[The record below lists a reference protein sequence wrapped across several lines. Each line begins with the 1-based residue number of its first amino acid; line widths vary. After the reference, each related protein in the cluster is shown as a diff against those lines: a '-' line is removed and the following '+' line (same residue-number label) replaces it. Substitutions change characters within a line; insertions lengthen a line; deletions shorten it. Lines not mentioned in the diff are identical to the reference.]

1 MLRMNITLFR
11 FTTILAIMILMVSG
25 SGCMDTFVK
34 TQTGNK
40 TETLMIEGGGEIVKQ
55 EVNTEWEIFFENFP
69 QYRGIDL
76 YRNPG
81 YGITKITLDYLP
93 SSGRGT
99 ISLKKMENDWQDKSK
114 IDHHV
119 SGIRLLLQKE
129 SGEVYD
135 TGIIIIPK
143 NETLPVS
150 ISLPGEKFMNF
161 KVEELLISN

>member
-1 MLRMNITLFR
+1 MIRMNNVLFR
-11 FTTILAIMILMVSG
+11 FTIVLVVIILMGAG
-25 SGCMDTFVK
+25 SGCVDTFVK

-55 EVNTEWEIFFENFP
+55 EVNTEWEILFENLP

-93 SSGRGT
+93 ASGKST
-99 ISLKKMENDWQDKSK
+99 VTLKKMENDWQDQNK
-114 IDHHV
+114 IDYRV

-135 TGIIIIPK
+135 TGIILIQK
-143 NETLPVS
+143 NETRPIS
-150 ISLPGEKFMNF
+150 ISLPAEKFLKF